1 MGDRQL
7 DHDVEY
13 RGADPSRRDG
23 DRAPAGRLS
32 RRGFIAASGAG
43 VLSAA
48 LAPTATAR
56 SITIPSHLG
65 FDGRHDSGPLIIAQR
80 GSFAAGGS
88 VLTSPGTFNPLITG
102 GPGQTLHGDHVY
114 CQFEVPM
121 HPRRLPLVMW
131 HGGGQMG
138 KTWESTTDGREGYQ
152 SIFLRRG
159 FKVYI
164 FDQPRRGRAGN
175 TTQGITITPTPG
187 DQDLFVAWRLGIW
200 PSFYPDSQFPQAS
213 VGITSPALNQFF
225 RQMTVDTGPEDP
237 TGTPGVIVAGAVA
250 LLNEVGPSILLTHSA
265 SGILGWLTALGTPN
279 VQAIYAYEPT
289 DYVFPANNVPA
300 PIGTG
305 AATVTPHP
313 VPFSEFLAL
322 TKIPIRIQYSDHIP
336 TTSSPYV
343 RVQTWVNRVAM
354 GELMVNAIN
363 QNGGNASILHLPDLG
378 ILGNTHF
385 SFADV
390 NNLQIAGILS
400 QWLSEHGLDRY

>member
-1 MGDRQL
+1 MSDGQL
-7 DHDVEY
+7 PDDVRSETADVPY
-13 RGADPSRRDG
+13 REPDKDPT
-23 DRAPAGRLS
+23 AALS
-32 RRGFIAASGAG
+32 RRGFIAAGGAG

-48 LAPTATAR
+48 LAPDAAAR
-56 SITIPSHLG
+56 PTSRSHLG
-65 FDGRHDSGPLIIAQR
+65 FDRRQDRGPLVIAHR

-88 VLTSPGTFNPLITG
+88 VLTSPGTFDPTTTG

-114 CQFEVPM
+114 CQFEVPVR
-121 HPRRLPLVMW
+121 PRRLPLVMW

-159 FKVYI
+159 FAVYI

-175 TTQGITITPTPG
+175 TTQGTTITPRPG

-200 PSFYPDSQFPQAS
+200 PNFYTDSQFPQAS
-213 VGITSPALNQFF
+213 LGINSPALNQFF
-225 RQMTVDTGPEDP
+225 RQMTVDTGPGDP

-250 LLNEVGPSILLTHSA
+250 LMNHVGPSVLLTHSA

-279 VQAIYAYEPT
+279 VRAIYAYEPT
-289 DYVFPANNVPA
+289 DYIFPSNNVPST
-300 PIGTG
+300 IGTG
-305 AATVTPHP
+305 AAAITPHP
-313 VPFSEFLAL
+313 VSVSDFLAL

-336 TTSSPYV
+336 ATSSPYV
-343 RVQTWVNRVAM
+343 RVQTWINRVAM

-363 QNGGNASILHLPDLG
+363 QNGGDASILHLPDLG
-378 ILGNTHF
+378 IFGNTHF

-390 NNLQIAGILS
+390 NNLQIADILAR
-400 QWLSEHGLDRY
+400 WLAEHRLDRY

>member
-1 MGDRQL
+1 MD
-7 DHDVEY
+7 DH
-13 RGADPSRRDG
+13 RGSHDSTPDG
-23 DRAPAGRLS
+23 YPGTGVTRPLS
-32 RRGFIAASGAG
+32 RRGFIAAGGAG
-43 VLSAA
+43 MLSAA
-48 LAPTATAR
+48 IAPSATAR
-56 SITIPSHLG
+56 SITHTRPG
-65 FDGRHDSGPLIIAQR
+65 FDGRHDAGPLVIAHR

-88 VLTSPGTFNPLITG
+88 VLASPGTFDPTITG

-114 CQFEVPM
+114 CQFEVPVR
-121 HPRRLPLVMW
+121 PRRLPIVMW

-175 TTQGITITPTPG
+175 TTQGITIAPTPG

-200 PSFYPDSQFPQAS
+200 PHFYPDSKFPQAS
-213 VGITSPALNQFF
+213 VGINSPALNQFW

-237 TGTPGVIVAGAVA
+237 TGVPGVIVAGATA
-250 LLNEVGPSILLTHSA
+250 LISEVGPSILLTHSA
-265 SGILGWLTALGTPN
+265 SGILGWLTGLATPN

-289 DYVFPANNVPA
+289 DYVFPDDNVPA

-305 AATVTPHP
+305 AAKITPHP
-313 VPFSEFLAL
+313 VPASEFQAL

-336 TTSSPYV
+336 ATASPYV

-363 QNGGNASILHLPDLG
+363 QNGGDASILHLPDLG
-378 ILGNTHF
+378 IFGNTHF

-390 NNLQIAGILS
+390 NNLQVADILS
-400 QWLSEHGLDRY
+400 GWLSEHRLDRY